1 MVRSTSSLII
11 PNKVSRISSII
22 ENNLRINNQ
31 LIINTNTVNEF
42 SDNILIINNNVDK
55 LDTRLTGT
63 NLYFF
68 DYNNIYYTS
77 YKDYAKGVQLFNNIL
92 NINYNFN
99 SITLDYNDFEDVINL
114 SITDS
119 NNFYNNFNNNFN
131 NLVKDSIGDTNYNNC
146 VMINNNLEDN
156 YNLIIEHFYNVAYQR
171 QNKVNPTD
179 ALNKWI
185 ESNNFLFNKDNSNN
199 FLTYISWGN
208 LTPELVYIRD
218 KNYIDN
224 SNNINNLYNLINFG
238 PCYYDEL
245 FRLNLIINELNGNV
259 TDFININ
266 TISNTCDF
274 SNTIIYY
281 LIIDGDFYNSALRF
295 LYNYCSKLSI
305 YTLISQVNNDI
316 IYDSDIYYNNLSTIN
331 IVNAPNEDGE
341 TSLYNRYINKV
352 YENGKIYNFDRQS
365 YGNNFINDDPKN
377 FPEIVLINIPN
388 AENNEDYN
396 NNNLGKGINKS
407 LDVMRKHYSNY
418 KLNNINKQ
426 SYIYIKTESETGEK
440 TLLENIKKEDK
451 VYSDSNKFFYDNDMF
466 ILSSYNNIE
475 YTLKYYTTDTA
486 DYSKLNILSSYNL
499 DCSNEILNYFEELS
513 NNYFRTGSNL
523 NTFFEGKQKTTF
535 NLTRYPSF
543 QQFNKSILECLM
555 IYYIITLSLI
565 SSGKNFQERKSSSD
579 IKETY
584 YNYLDLFMID
594 INNINTDI
602 FGYTFNKLIS
612 KFNSTVNRY
621 NNDDLGNIDNLY
633 SIYNGGLG
641 ESYNNLPETIKN
653 NSFIR
658 NNSRIRTFSLYKYSS
673 NSFTELSNNIPV
685 YTLCDNFEG
694 AISSVYQELLMLKS
708 NIDVSNTN
716 SINILD
722 IIDFS
727 NSLLSVSSSN
737 NINETLN
744 NIIEKYKNDNSI
756 KVRFVESQDSSN
768 VIINYNSNSVN
779 YSNISSYQDG
789 IVLSNENIVFNLTS
803 GSTNG
808 FIDIQFILRSKN
820 IYKNSNYYY
829 IHSNNCRV
837 NVK

>member
-1 MVRSTSSLII
+1 MNGSSVFLKNKKNMNRILIQ
-11 PNKVSRISSII
+11 NNSVIS
-22 ENNLRINNQ
+22 NQ
-31 LIINTNTVNEF
+31 LTINTNTVNEF

-55 LDTRLTGT
+55 LDTRVENSLIGT

-119 NNFYNNFNNNFN
+119 NNLYNNFNSNFN
-131 NLVKDSIGDTNYNNC
+131 KLVKDSIGDTNYNNS

-171 QNKVNPTD
+171 QKEDNNPIVNPTD

-185 ESNNFLFNKDNSNN
+185 ESNTFLFNKNN

-224 SNNINNLYNLINFG
+224 SNNINKLYNLINFG
-238 PCYYDEL
+238 PSYYDEL
-245 FRLNLIINELNGNV
+245 FRLNLIINELNGNL
-259 TDFININ
+259 TDFSNIN

-274 SNTIIYY
+274 TNTIIYY

-295 LYNYCSKLSI
+295 LYNYCSKLTI

-316 IYDSDIYYNNLSTIN
+316 IYDSDICYNNLSTIN
-331 IVNAPNEDGE
+331 IVNATNEDGE
-341 TSLYNRYINKV
+341 TSLYNRYINNV

-365 YGNNFINDDPKN
+365 YSNNFIDDDPKN

-396 NNNLGKGINKS
+396 NNKLGKGINKS
-407 LDVMRKHYSNY
+407 LDVMRKHYN
-418 KLNNINKQ
+418 LNKNKQ
-426 SYIYIKTESETGEK
+426 SYIYVKTESETGEK

-451 VYSDSNKFFYDNDMF
+451 VYSDSNKYFYDSNMF

-475 YTLKYYTTDTA
+475 YTLKYYTIA
-486 DYSKLNILSSYNL
+486 NYSKLNILSSYNL

-513 NNYFRTGSNL
+513 NNYFRTGSDL
-523 NTFFEGKQKTTF
+523 NTFFEGKEKTTF
-535 NLTRYPSF
+535 NLTTYPSF

-555 IYYIITLSLI
+555 IYYIIILSLM
-565 SSGKNFQERKSSSD
+565 SSGNNFQERRSSSD

-633 SIYNGGLG
+633 SLYNGGLG
-641 ESYNNLPETIKN
+641 ESYDNLPETIKN

-658 NNSRIRTFSLYKYSS
+658 NNSRIRTFSLYQYNS

-694 AISSVYQELLMLKS
+694 AISSVYQELIMLKS
-708 NIDVSNTN
+708 NVDAINDN

-722 IIDFS
+722 IIDFN
-727 NSLLSVSSSN
+727 NSLLSVSNGNNSN
-737 NINETLN
+737 EILN
-744 NIIEKYKNDNSI
+744 NIIEKYEI
-756 KVRFVESQDSSN
+756 KVRFVETQDSSN
-768 VIINYNSNSVN
+768 VIINYNSNLVN
-779 YSNISSYQDG
+779 YGNIPSYQDG
-789 IVLSNENIVFNLTS
+789 ISIINGDIGLSLSNSSES
-803 GSTNG
+803 G
-808 FIDIQFILRSKN
+808 FINIQFILKSKN
-820 IYKNSNYYY
+820 IYKNENYY
-829 IHSNNCRV
+829 IHSNDCRV